1 MANDKKMTAKESKP
15 NYDWSEFNEI
25 ESEITA
31 YFKNDPTM
39 WKETSNGNGMCR
51 YKRNS
56 FVNATE
62 TAGVN
67 AKYCVQRRTFQGD
80 ETISKRWEFS
90 DSEPSEGDELTEP
103 AEILASL

>member
-25 ESEITA
+25 ESEITM
-31 YFKNDPTM
+31 YFKNDPSM

-51 YKRNS
+51 FKRNS

-67 AKYCVQRRTFQGD
+67 AKYVVQKRTFQGD
-80 ETISKRWEFS
+80 ETISKQWQFA
-90 DSEPSEGDELTEP
+90 DAEPSEGEELTEP
-103 AEILASL
+103 REILAAL